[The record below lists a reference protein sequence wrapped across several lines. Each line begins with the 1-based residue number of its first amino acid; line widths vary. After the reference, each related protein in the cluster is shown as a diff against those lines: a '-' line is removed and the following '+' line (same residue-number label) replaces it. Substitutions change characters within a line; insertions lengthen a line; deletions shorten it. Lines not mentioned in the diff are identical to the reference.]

1 MEKKV
6 KDIMVPIADY
16 VKIDAEAPLC
26 EALQHLKRYDEG
38 KTTGA
43 GGPGH
48 KTLIVTDASGNIVG
62 KLSLYDLIK
71 GLVPEPAKEVSL
83 SRKFSSLVS
92 SRALEVADEVG
103 EMQKRFAWLH
113 STFQDLVKNEAHKK
127 IKDVMSPL
135 HPLLEEEDPIN
146 KAIFIMFKEDIRQPM
161 VTRAGEIVGVIN
173 LMTIFPELLHIAGDE
188 CFLPHNEGK

>member
-6 KDIMVPIADY
+6 KDIMVPIANY

-38 KTTGA
+38 KKTGA
-43 GGPGH
+43 GDPGH
-48 KTLIVTDASGNIVG
+48 KTLIVTDAPGTIVG
-62 KLSLYDLIK
+62 KLSLYDLVR
-71 GLVPEPAKEVSL
+71 GLVPEPAKEISL

-135 HPLLEEEDPIN
+135 HPLLEEDDPIN
-146 KAIFIMFKEDIRQPM
+146 KAIFIMFKENIRQPM
-161 VTRAGEIVGVIN
+161 VTRSGEIVGVIN
-173 LMTIFPELLHIAGDE
+173 LMTIFPELLHIADDE
-188 CFLPHNEGK
+188 CFLPDNN